1 MILIFAHDHVGNDA
15 RYEIEWQKVFYECY
29 RLRGDGMNVAVG
41 LYGLRVLFD
50 FFDDVFETLSA
61 GFLDYDE
68 YFEEVLRRIAD
79 VSGGFCV
86 ER

>member
-1 MILIFAHDHVGNDA
+1 
-15 RYEIEWQKVFYECY
+15 
-29 RLRGDGMNVAVG
+29 MNVAVG